1 MRSCF
6 VAGLVLAAA
15 TAACGPADSG
25 LTPPPVPSCAPAPAS
40 SAVSGDVL
48 EATKSLLG
56 TLDDDQA
63 ARARDGGL
71 PLTDLSDVQRA
82 AVLAVLKA
90 GLSDGGYQQIA
101 KSTAADGI
109 DRYRVGLD
117 GTPESGGTWVVRFTG
132 PRLSVHLAVAGGAI
146 SAVCGASPT
155 PPPSSAGA
163 PSHGAT
169 SARRS
174 G

>member
-1 MRSCF
+1 

-48 EATKSLLG
+48 DATKSLLG
-56 TLDDDQA
+56 TLDDEQTAQA
-63 ARARDGGL
+63 QDGGL
-71 PLTDLSDVQRA
+71 SLEQLSDVQRA

-101 KSTAADGI
+101 DATAADGI
-109 DRYRVGLD
+109 DRYRVRLTGA
-117 GTPESGGTWVVRFTG
+117 PAAGGTWVVRFTG
-132 PRLSVHLAVAGGAI
+132 PRLAVDLAVAGNAI

-155 PPPSSAGA
+155 PSPPAATPGR
-163 PSHGAT
+163 GAT